1 MAPGELAPMNMY
13 AESGLTALAEDVRSS
28 LVALDELERLG
39 ATLPLPEFRGTEW
52 YAALSRK
59 LAPQL
64 GRTPTLILAVVGG
77 TNIGKSV
84 VFNHL
89 AGERISASSPLASGT
104 KHPTCVCSPTLAN
117 VDELAPLFEE
127 FRLVAATDPDAPLG
141 EDADDLM
148 FFRASDA
155 VPENLLLL
163 DTPDIDSDAPVNWRR
178 ADAVRHAA
186 DVLVAVLTMQ
196 KYNDAAVKRFFRAAA
211 EEDKPV
217 VIVFNQVL
225 LPEDDEV
232 WPKWCATFT
241 RETGISPLA
250 VYVAPHDRRAAE
262 GLVLPFHGRAWPPG
276 SDRLEV
282 HRTESGASDVPLKEV
297 FARLRFGEIKLRTLA
312 GAVSRVVRSDDGL
325 PRFLES
331 VRDASAR
338 HAEAV
343 RRMGTESLLVDSR
356 WPMPPSPLFVA
367 EVRQWWST
375 RREGVSKWIHDGYGW
390 LGTTLWQPVKWVTG
404 SGSGEDNPWDEYR
417 ERERAHVTEVVERIL
432 EQLSRLASLG
442 NDVLRPRLEAI
453 LAGDSRR
460 LLLEGLE
467 TALRDNDPERDL
479 TILTAEQLALWQA
492 EQPALYGILRQV
504 DRAAAFARPALTVSL
519 AVAGAGPVG
528 GAMLGVLPDLLAQS
542 LVVHVAGETIATAGT
557 VAAGEST
564 LTVAARGLRE
574 LELWFGRLQ
583 GAFLERRSTLLAKQ
597 LEERLLGN
605 LLEDLRRNATLVQ
618 SAPFEELS
626 RRAERM
632 AHVVAPA

>member
-1 MAPGELAPMNMY
+1 MHTFPDSTAAT
-13 AESGLTALAEDVRSS
+13 GLTALTEDVRES
-28 LVALDELERLG
+28 LLALDELERQG
-39 ATLPLPEFRGTEW
+39 TTLPLPEFRGTEW

-104 KHPTCVCSPTLAN
+104 KHPTCVCSPVLAN
-117 VDELAPLFEE
+117 VSELAPLFEE
-127 FRLVAATDPDAPLG
+127 FRLVAATDPDAPLM
-141 EDADDLM
+141 EEADDLL
-148 FFRASDA
+148 FFRASHA
-155 VPENLLLL
+155 VPDNLLLL

-241 RETGISPLA
+241 RETGIAPLA

-262 GLVLPFHGRAWPPG
+262 GLALPFHTRAWPPG
-276 SDRLEV
+276 SDPV
-282 HRTESGASDVPLKEV
+282 AGDAVPLKEV
-297 FARLRFGEIKLRTLA
+297 FARLRFGEIKLRTLE
-312 GAVSRVVRSDDGL
+312 GAVSRVIRTDDGL
-325 PRFLES
+325 PRFLET
-331 VRDASAR
+331 VRESSAQ

-356 WPMPPSPLFVA
+356 WPMPPSSLFVT
-367 EVRQWWST
+367 EVRQWWSA
-375 RREGVSKWIHDGYGW
+375 RREGVSKWLHDGYGW
-390 LGTTLWQPVKWVTG
+390 LGTTLWQPVQWVTG
-404 SGSGEDNPWDEYR
+404 SAGEGDPWEAYR
-417 ERERAHVTEVVERIL
+417 EQERAHVTEVVERIL
-432 EQLSRLASLG
+432 EQLSRLAALG
-442 NDVLRPRLEAI
+442 NEVLRPRLEAI

-460 LLLEGLE
+460 RLFEALDA
-467 TALRDNDPERDL
+467 ALRDDDPARDL
-479 TILTAEQLALWQA
+479 TRLTAEQLALWQA
-492 EQPALYGILRQV
+492 EQPGLYGILKQV
-504 DRAAAFARPALTVSL
+504 DRAAAFARPALTVTL
-519 AVAGAGPVG
+519 VVTGAGPVG

-583 GAFLERRSTLLAKQ
+583 GAFLERRSSLLAKQ

-605 LLEDLRRNATLVQ
+605 LLADLRQNATLVQ
-618 SAPFEELS
+618 SPPFVELS
-626 RRAERM
+626 RRVERM
-632 AHVVAPA
+632 GRVVSPA